1 MEMTLGQL
9 NGFLAATV
17 RSDLDAMARAAL
29 AARVAQADEKNWK
42 RAMKEWGHGE

>member
-17 RSDLDAMARAAL
+17 RADRESMARAAL
-29 AARVAQADEKNWK
+29 AARVARADEKTWK
-42 RAMKEWGHGE
+42 AKMKEWTDGE